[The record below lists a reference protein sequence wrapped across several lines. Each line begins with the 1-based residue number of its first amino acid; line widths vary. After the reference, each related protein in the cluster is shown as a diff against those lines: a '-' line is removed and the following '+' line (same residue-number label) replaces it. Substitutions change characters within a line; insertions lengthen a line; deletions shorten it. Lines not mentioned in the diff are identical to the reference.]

1 MRFDGTIKSWNDERG
16 FGFIEPRLGGQDVF
30 VHIKSLPAG
39 TGRPAVGLWV
49 SFEVETNADG
59 KKRAKSVQFAPQSKA
74 LNTRRPEAPAPWTA
88 VRMLA
93 LPVFAILYG
102 YVATRWAFRPQ
113 VAMAYAGVSTVAF
126 VAYAIDKS
134 AAIQGRRRTPESTL
148 HLLGLACGWPGAL
161 LAQQV
166 LRHKTSKPTFVA
178 VFWATVLANMGAFV
192 AFHIAAAAV
201 R

>member
-39 TGRPAVGLWV
+39 TG
-49 SFEVETNADG
+49 
-59 KKRAKSVQFAPQSKA
+59 
-74 LNTRRPEAPAPWTA
+74 RPEAPAPWTA

>member
-1 MRFDGTIKSWNDERG
+1 
-16 FGFIEPRLGGQDVF
+16 
-30 VHIKSLPAG
+30 
-39 TGRPAVGLWV
+39 
-49 SFEVETNADG
+49 
-59 KKRAKSVQFAPQSKA
+59 
-74 LNTRRPEAPAPWTA
+74 
-88 VRMLA
+88 
-93 LPVFAILYG
+93 
-102 YVATRWAFRPQ
+102 
-113 VAMAYAGVSTVAF
+113 MAYAGVSTVAF